1 VERAAESIAGL
12 ARRLHLCRI
21 DIGKVDAVIAAHARD
36 SAAEARGLSELKRAG
51 IRRKPDRARIGGT
64 DLYRGPLSNSDR
76 VLHRKL
82 LPRGKRP
89 VILKEASPEG
99 RLGVRGG
106 SRRTRPRFTP
116 MSNGR

>member
-1 VERAAESIAGL
+1 
-12 ARRLHLCRI
+12 
-21 DIGKVDAVIAAHARD
+21 
-36 SAAEARGLSELKRAG
+36 
-51 IRRKPDRARIGGT
+51 
-64 DLYRGPLSNSDR
+64 
-76 VLHRKL
+76 L

-106 SRRTRPRFTP
+106 SRQTRPRFTP